1 MRSLPYLLYTV
12 AQTRE
17 LDRLAIEEH
26 GLSSSVLMERAGE
39 AAFSLLC
46 TCWPDVRCI
55 SVFCGSGN
63 NGGDAFVLARLAH
76 ENGFDVSV
84 FQVGESSKLAGD
96 ALAAMQRLSGA
107 GVTTVEFNG
116 QRQREAELIVDGLL
130 GTGMHG
136 DVSTEYRKAIELI
149 NDSPS
154 PVLALD
160 LPSGLNADTGMAC
173 GIAVQAACTISFI
186 GLKQGLLTGEAVQ
199 YCGELHFSDLN
210 VPKAIYTQQ
219 MPAARRLD
227 YARLKKCL
235 QPRPR
240 HAHKGDAGHV
250 LLIGGDQGMSGA
262 LRLAGEAALRSG
274 AGLASLATRESH
286 AALISSGRPELMCHG
301 LEQAHDLEQLVDRAT
316 VIVIGPGLGQGDWG
330 KNMLGYVVA
339 CGKPLVLDADALN
352 LMACGSL
359 PDVMLRG
366 ANRVL
371 TPHPGEAA
379 RLLGQT
385 VQQIQIDRFSAVR
398 RLLEKYG
405 GVCVLKGAG
414 TLVAGKTGIGV
425 CNAGN
430 PGMASGGMG
439 DVLSGIIG
447 ALMAQGIAQGRDCP
461 DVCSEAAQLGVC
473 LHAHAA
479 DIAVKTVGERGLIA
493 SDLMPVIRRLVN
505 PDSL

>member
-1 MRSLPYLLYTV
+1 MNSLPYLLYTV

-26 GLSSSVLMERAGE
+26 DLSSSVLMERAGE

-46 TCWPDVRCI
+46 THWPDVRRV

-63 NGGDAFVLARLAH
+63 NGGDGFVLARLAH
-76 ENGFDVSV
+76 ENGLDVSV
-84 FQVGESSKLAGD
+84 FQVGDSNSLKGD
-96 ALAAMQRLSGA
+96 ALAAMQRMLGA
-107 GVTTVEFNG
+107 GVTANAFSGMN
-116 QRQREAELIVDGLL
+116 QRQAELIVDGLL

-136 DVSTEYRKAIELI
+136 EVSTEYRKAIALI
-149 NDSPS
+149 NESS
-154 PVLALD
+154 CPVLALD
-160 LPSGLNADTGMAC
+160 LPSGLNADTGMPC
-173 GIAVQAACTISFI
+173 GIAIQAACTISFI

-219 MPAARRLD
+219 IPAARRLD
-227 YARLKKCL
+227 YTRLKKCL
-235 QPRPR
+235 SPRPR

-250 LLIGGDQGMSGA
+250 LLIGGDHGMAGA

-274 AGLASLATRESH
+274 AGLVSLATRESH
-286 AALISSGRPELMCHG
+286 AAFISCGRPELMCRG
-301 LEQAHDLEQLVDRAT
+301 LEQAQDLEQLVDRAN

-330 KNMLGYVVA
+330 KDMLGYVVA

-352 LMACGSL
+352 LMAGGSL
-359 PDVMLRG
+359 PEVMLR
-366 ANRVL
+366 AVNRVL

-379 RLLGQT
+379 RLLGQNVEQ
-385 VQQIQIDRFSAVR
+385 VQHDRFSAVEALR
-398 RLLEKYG
+398 KKYA

-414 TLVAGKTGIGV
+414 TLVVDKTEISV

-447 ALMAQGIAQGRDCP
+447 ALMAQGIVQGRDCA

-473 LHAHAA
+473 LHAYAA
-479 DIAVKTVGERGLIA
+479 DIAVKTIGERGLIA

-505 PDSL
+505 PV

>member
-1 MRSLPYLLYTV
+1 MSSLPYLLYTA

-39 AAFSLLC
+39 AAFSLLRAR
-46 TCWPDVRCI
+46 WPDIRRI

-63 NGGDAFVLARLAH
+63 NGGDGFVLARLAH
-76 ENGFDVSV
+76 ESGFDVSV
-84 FQVGESSKLAGD
+84 FQAGESRKLSGD

-107 GVTTVEFNG
+107 GLTTAEFSGRN
-116 QRQREAELIVDGLL
+116 QLQAELIVDGLL
-130 GTGMHG
+130 GTGLHG
-136 DVSTEYRKAIELI
+136 DVSTEYHKAIEAI
-149 NDSPS
+149 NASAC

-173 GIAVQAACTISFI
+173 GIAVQAVCSISFI

-199 YCGELHFSDLN
+199 YCGELHFSDLK
-210 VPKAIYTQQ
+210 VPKIIYTQLT
-219 MPAARRLD
+219 PAARRLD
-227 YARLKKCL
+227 YARLKKGL
-235 QPRPR
+235 RPR
-240 HAHKGDAGHV
+240 LRYAHKGDAGHV
-250 LLIGGDQGMSGA
+250 LLIGGDHGMAGA

-274 AGLASLATRESH
+274 AGLVSLATRESH
-286 AALISSGRPELMCHG
+286 AAFIGSGRPELMCHG
-301 LEQAHDLEQLVDRAT
+301 LEQAHELEWLVDRAT
-316 VIVIGPGLGQGDWG
+316 VIVIGPGLGQDGWG
-330 KNMLGYVVA
+330 KDMLGYVVA
-339 CGKPLVLDADALN
+339 SGKPLVLDADALN
-352 LMACGSL
+352 LMARGL
-359 PDVMLRG
+359 FPEVMLR
-366 ANRVL
+366 ASRRVL

-379 RLLGQT
+379 RLLEQT
-385 VQQIQIDRFSAVR
+385 VEQIQADRFSAVNA
-398 RLLEKYG
+398 LQEKYAG
-405 GVCVLKGAG
+405 ICVLKGAG
-414 TLVAGKTGIGV
+414 TLVADKTGIGV

-447 ALMAQGIAQGRDCP
+447 ALMAQAIALGRDGP
-461 DVCSEAAQLGVC
+461 EVCSEAAQLGVC

-505 PDSL
+505 PA

>member
-1 MRSLPYLLYTV
+1 MHSLPYLLYTA

-46 TCWPDVRCI
+46 THGPDVRRI
-55 SVFCGSGN
+55 SVFCGGGN
-63 NGGDAFVLARLAH
+63 NGGDGFVLARLAH

-84 FQVGESSKLAGD
+84 FQVGESNRLTGD
-96 ALAAMQRLSGA
+96 ALAAMQRLLGA
-107 GVTTVEFNG
+107 GLATVGFNG
-116 QRQREAELIVDGLL
+116 QDQLQAEWIVDGLL

-136 DVSTEYRKAIELI
+136 DVSPEYRKAIEII
-149 NDSPS
+149 NESS
-154 PVLALD
+154 CPVLALD
-160 LPSGLNADTGMAC
+160 LPSGLNADTGMVC
-173 GIAVQAACTISFI
+173 GVAVQAACTISFI

-199 YCGELHFSDLN
+199 YCGELYFSDLN

-219 MPAARRLD
+219 TPAARRLD
-227 YARLKKCL
+227 YARLKKYL
-235 QPRPR
+235 PPRPR

-250 LLIGGDQGMSGA
+250 LLIGGDHGMGGA

-274 AGLASLATRESH
+274 AGLVSLATRKSH
-286 AALISSGRPELMCHG
+286 AAFISSGRPELMCHG
-301 LEQAHDLEQLVDRAT
+301 LEQAQDLERLLDRAS
-316 VIVIGPGLGQGDWG
+316 VIVIGPGLGQDNWG
-330 KNMLGYVVA
+330 KDMLGYVVA

-352 LMACGSL
+352 LMACGLL
-359 PDVMLRG
+359 PEVMLRA

-385 VQQIQIDRFSAVR
+385 VQQIQTDRFSAVR
-398 RLLEKYG
+398 ALLEKYG

-447 ALMAQGIAQGRDCP
+447 ALMAQGMAQGRDCP
-461 DVCSEAAQLGVC
+461 DLCCEAAQLGVC

-479 DIAVKTVGERGLIA
+479 DLAVKTVGERGLIA

-505 PDSL
+505 PA

>member
-1 MRSLPYLLYTV
+1 MSSLPYLLYTA

-17 LDRLAIEEH
+17 LDRRAIDEH
-26 GLSSSVLMERAGE
+26 ALSASVLMERAGE

-46 TCWPDVRCI
+46 THWPDVRRI
-55 SVFCGSGN
+55 AVFCGGGN
-63 NGGDAFVLARLAH
+63 NGGDGFVLARLAH
-76 ENGFDVSV
+76 ENSFDVSV
-84 FQVGESSKLAGD
+84 FQVGESSRLTGD
-96 ALAAMQRLSGA
+96 ALAARQRLLGA
-107 GVTTVEFNG
+107 GLTTVEFSG
-116 QRQREAELIVDGLL
+116 QNQLPAELIVDGLL
-130 GTGMHG
+130 GTGIHG
-136 DVSTEYRKAIELI
+136 DVSTDYRKAIEVI
-149 NDSPS
+149 NDRAC

-210 VPKAIYTQQ
+210 VPKIIYTQQ
-219 MPAARRLD
+219 TPAARRLD
-227 YARLKKCL
+227 YARLKKYL

-250 LLIGGDQGMSGA
+250 LLIGGDHGMAGA

-274 AGLASLATRESH
+274 AGLVSLVTRESH
-286 AALISSGRPELMCHG
+286 AIVINSGRPELMCHG
-301 LEQAHDLEQLVDRAT
+301 LEQAQDLERLVDRAT

-330 KNMLGYVVA
+330 RDMLGYVVA

-352 LMACGSL
+352 LMARGVL
-359 PDVMLRG
+359 PEVMLRAG
-366 ANRVL
+366 NRVL

-379 RLLGQT
+379 RLLGQS
-385 VQQIQIDRFSAVR
+385 VEQIQHDRFSAVR
-398 RLLEKYG
+398 ALQEKYAG
-405 GVCVLKGAG
+405 ICVLKGAG
-414 TLVAGKTGIGV
+414 TLVADKTGIGV

-430 PGMASGGMG
+430 PGMASAGMG

-447 ALMAQGIAQGRDCP
+447 ALMAQAIAQGREGP
-461 DVCSEAAQLGVC
+461 DVCLEAAQLGVC

-479 DIAVKTVGERGLIA
+479 DLAVKTVGERGLIA

-505 PDSL
+505 PA

>member
-1 MRSLPYLLYTV
+1 MSSLPYLLYTA

-39 AAFSLLC
+39 AAFSLLR
-46 TCWPDVRCI
+46 TRWPDIRRI

-63 NGGDAFVLARLAH
+63 NGGDGFVLARLAY
-76 ENGFDVSV
+76 ENNFEVSV
-84 FQVGESSKLAGD
+84 FQVGESRKLPGD

-107 GVTTVEFNG
+107 GLTTAEFNG
-116 QRQREAELIVDGLL
+116 QSQLQAELIVDGLL

-136 DVSTEYRKAIELI
+136 DVSAEYRQAIDVI
-149 NDSPS
+149 NASS
-154 PVLALD
+154 CPVLALD
-160 LPSGLNADTGMAC
+160 LPSGLNADTGMVC

-210 VPKAIYTQQ
+210 VPKAIYTQLT
-219 MPAARRLD
+219 PAARRLD
-227 YARLKKCL
+227 YARLKKGL

-250 LLIGGDQGMSGA
+250 LLIGGDHGMAGA

-274 AGLASLATRESH
+274 AGLVSLATRESH
-286 AALISSGRPELMCHG
+286 AAFIGSGRPELMCHG
-301 LEQAHDLEQLVDRAT
+301 LEQAHGLERLVDRAT
-316 VIVIGPGLGQGDWG
+316 VIVIGPGLGQDDWG
-330 KNMLGYVVA
+330 KDMLGYVVA
-339 CGKPLVLDADALN
+339 SGKPLVLDADALN
-352 LMACGSL
+352 LMAGEQI
-359 PDVMLRG
+359 PEVMLRG

-379 RLLGQT
+379 RLLRQSPA
-385 VQQIQIDRFSAVR
+385 QIQLDRFRAVR
-398 RLLEKYG
+398 ALLEKYA

-414 TLVAGKTGIGV
+414 TLVADKTGIGV

-447 ALMAQGIAQGRDCP
+447 ALMAQAIAQGQSGP

-479 DIAVKTVGERGLIA
+479 DIAVKMVGERGLIA

-505 PDSL
+505 PA